1 MKYSVQQI
9 EEALKG
15 GRSIQYITSQNE
27 YFSCRY
33 DFYSNQVTIS
43 TDHLILGNIR
53 LNEDLKFLLK
63 CFELNIYNCT
73 KIEGEENMEKKTP
86 HKHAELIKLWADTG
100 CQIQYKHSDS
110 ETWHDC
116 SNNRPY
122 WELDNEYRVKP
133 NLVKKWKW
141 VVYVPRRGEHYVTAG
156 FYPSEEDFLKRNP
169 MTSIGHEFI
178 QKIDSAMIE
187 VEE

>member
-73 KIEGEENMEKKTP
+73 KIEGEETMEKKTP

-100 CQIQYKHSDS
+100 CQIQYKYSDC

-116 SNNRPY
+116 NNNRPY

-133 NLVKKWKW
+133 TLVKKWKW
-141 VVYVPRRGEHYVTAG
+141 VYETPEGNMIVTCLHYSS
-156 FYPSEEDFLKRNP
+156 PEEFNNLNP
-169 MTSIGHEFI
+169 YNKGKIL
-178 QKIDSAMIE
+178 QKVDSTMIE